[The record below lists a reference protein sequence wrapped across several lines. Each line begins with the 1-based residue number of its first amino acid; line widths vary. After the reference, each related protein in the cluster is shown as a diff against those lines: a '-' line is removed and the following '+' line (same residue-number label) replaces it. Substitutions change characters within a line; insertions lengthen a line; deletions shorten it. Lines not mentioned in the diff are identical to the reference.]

1 MLSIRLRAILILMG
15 LVLASVAT
23 FPRVQ
28 GQAQPVTVTSSWV
41 SNPVTLDGR
50 IGPDEWSD
58 TTPQDLTLIESWTGP
73 GTASARVWMKN
84 DATWLYVLMRVE
96 WADGGVP
103 HSYDDWDSGA
113 VGYFWPS
120 WATHHWPYSDFGG
133 AQFDNSTFDFYGW
146 DETTWYD
153 DVSVGGQNNTQ
164 GAATRN
170 GAYYWFEF
178 RKPLSSEDGYD
189 PDTGYGLDWPF
200 VPGGTYGTMP
210 PDLMVDFWDNS
221 TQKFYAEHILL
232 HLSSPDM
239 PVTCY
244 SLLQPVTVDGKWTS
258 MTEWQDALEVPMYV
272 AEGNAVGY
280 FRVKHDASYLFVLAE
295 SGSDTAVEQYDWME
309 VFLDTLHDHGLPS
322 TDDYRF
328 RAVWM
333 TATSVNVLN
342 WKGNG
347 TDWSPPDPLLAGV
360 QAKIGLDAGY
370 SPHVPH
376 PHVVGEFKIPLG
388 VGVTL
393 GSEFGLFIRLSD
405 STVYLSGTYDLTKHF
420 YWPGPTL
427 APGAS
432 DPSLWGDVV
441 LSRAEVG
448 YSLLEIHL
456 AAGWNLVSLPLVPR
470 TNAISSVL
478 NALIVSNEVTVVW
491 SFTGTPRAWKFYT
504 PGKAS
509 TLTTMN
515 DGEGYWI
522 YMTKAD
528 TLGVSGA
535 VIPPAV
541 TPPTYTLLTGWNLVG
556 FKAQPAVANET
567 VGTYLSSIAGKYD
580 SNNVWILDNVSG
592 NWIRATGSTW
602 VRPGEAMWILMATS
616 ATLRP

>member
-1 MLSIRLRAILILMG
+1 MRRIRLRAILILMG

-28 GQAQPVTVTSSWV
+28 AQPIPMTSFWLT
-41 SNPVTLDGR
+41 NPVTLDGKM
-50 IGPDEWSD
+50 GPDEWSD
-58 TTPQDLTLIESWTGP
+58 TAPQDLTLDESLTGP

-84 DATWLYVLMRVE
+84 DATWLYALVRVE
-96 WADGGVP
+96 WAGGVHGFDDGDGG
-103 HSYDDWDSGA
+103 SL
-113 VGYFWPS
+113 GYGWP
-120 WATHHWPYSDFGG
+120 GG
-133 AQFDNSTFDFYGW
+133 NDLGGVKFDNSTHDWYGW
-146 DETTWYD
+146 PLKNDTDTGGENNVEGKVTYD
-153 DVSVGGQNNTQ
+153 GT
-164 GAATRN
+164 
-170 GAYYWFEF
+170 YYWFEF
-178 RKPLSSEDGYD
+178 RRPLDSGDGYN
-189 PDTGYGLDWPF
+189 PDTGWGYDWSF
-200 VPGGTYGTMP
+200 VAGGTYGSP
-210 PDLMVDFWDNS
+210 PTQFIVDFWDDS
-221 TQKFYAEHILL
+221 TQTFYAESVLL

-244 SLLQPVTVDGKWTS
+244 SILQPVTVDGKWTS
-258 MTEWQDALEVPMYV
+258 VTEWVDAAEVPMYV
-272 AEGNAVGY
+272 GAGNAVGY
-280 FRVKHDASYLFVLAE
+280 FRVKHDASYLYVLAE

-309 VFLDTLHDHGLPS
+309 VFLDTLHNHGLPS

-347 TDWSPPDPLLAGV
+347 TDWSPPNPLLAGV
-360 QAKIGLDAGY
+360 QAKIGLDAGS

-376 PHVVGEFKIPLG
+376 PHVVGEFKIPLS
-388 VGVTL
+388 VGVSL

-420 YWPGPTL
+420 YWPGPSL
-427 APGAS
+427 APQAV
-432 DPSLWGDVV
+432 DPGSWGDIV
-441 LSRAEVG
+441 LSRAELG
-448 YSLLEIHL
+448 YSLVEFHL
-456 AAGWNLVSLPLVPR
+456 AAGWNLISLPLVPR

-478 NALIVSNEVTVVW
+478 NALIVSSEVTVVW
-491 SFTGTPRAWKFYT
+491 SYTGTPRAWKSFM

-528 TLGVSGA
+528 TLGVNGA

-556 FKAQPAVANET
+556 FKPQPTVANET
-567 VGTYLSSIAGKYD
+567 VGAYLSSITGKYD
-580 SNNVWILDNVSG
+580 TSNVWILDNVSG
-592 NWIRATGSTW
+592 NWIRATDSTW
-602 VRPGEAMWILMATS
+602 LRPGEAMWILMITPG
-616 ATLRP
+616 TLRP